1 MITCGWLWQVEVA
14 HVSHLGISH
23 IHSCCCLVSISSIH
37 YHKLMIY
44 VYITWCWVLPYLIID
59 AWHWSC
65 CWCWQPNCHVTTCCS
80 LYWIMT
86 LILIL
91 NVDGV
96 YIIVHWMR
104 PIGIYNNISTQEQD
118 TKYFHTCA
126 CVVHCALLL
135 YNREGAVWWYNDTEV
150 LCCVVV
156 LWPLAAPVWIYYK

>member
-65 CWCWQPNCHVTTCCS
+65 CWQPNGHVTTCCS

-96 YIIVHWMR
+96 YIIVHWMSH
-104 PIGIYNNISTQEQD
+104 IGIYNNISTQEQD